1 MDDLEI
7 NRQLLMALGELKG
20 AVDGLKHTMDENQ
33 HSTNRRI
40 DDLKSHVTDR
50 LDLQDTHIMELRK
63 TQNQMLMRSSV
74 SGGVSGGL
82 VVALSELA
90 KLLN

>member
-1 MDDLEI
+1 MNEELTQ
-7 NRQLLMALGELKG
+7 QLLMAMGELKG
-20 AVDGLKHTMDENQ
+20 SIDGLKHTMVEN
-33 HSTNRRI
+33 HNATNRRI
-40 DDLKSHVTDR
+40 DDLKSQVTDR

-74 SGGVSGGL
+74 SGGISGGM
-82 VVALSELA
+82 VVALAELV